1 MAIIK
6 AFKGVRPKTDIA
18 SQVASRPYDVMNVP
32 EAKAEVENHPYSFLR
47 VTRSEVEMP
56 DGIDVHDRSVYE
68 KAAQKYLDFKKEQ
81 ILIQDPT
88 ECLYAY
94 RQIMDGRAQVGLL
107 CLSSIEDYKN
117 NIVKKHE
124 FTRPEKELDRTMH
137 IKITGAQTG
146 KVLMTY
152 KGVAEINT
160 IIEQVTAENPAYDF
174 KSEDGVQ
181 HTLWVISDTQKIAN
195 IVQLFAD
202 KVPATYIA
210 DGHHRVASA
219 FNASQ
224 ELAAENPNHI
234 GSESY
239 NYFISVI
246 VPAEQM
252 AIIDY
257 NRVVKDLNGLP
268 KTEFLDALSHKFD
281 VQESSATP
289 VKPSVLHEFGLYID
303 HTWYRL
309 TSKPNTYT
317 EDPLGILDANI
328 LQKNVLSEILAIHDP
343 RTDNRVDFVGG
354 IRGLEG
360 LTKRVDSGEMQAAFA
375 LYPVS
380 LQQLIDISDAGHVM
394 PPKSTWFEPKLRDG
408 LVVHEIR

>member
-6 AFKGVRPKTDIA
+6 AFRGVRPKPDIA
-18 SQVASRPYDVMNVP
+18 SQVASRPYDVMNVA
-32 EAKAEVENHPYSFLR
+32 EAKAEVEGHPYSFLR

-56 DGIDVHDRSVYE
+56 DGIDVHDQSVYE
-68 KAAQKYLDFKKEQ
+68 KAAQKYQEFKKNN

-88 ECLYAY
+88 DCLYAY
-94 RQIMDGRAQVGLL
+94 RQIMHGRSQVGLL

-124 FTRPEKELDRTMH
+124 FTRPEKELDRTLH
-137 IKITGAQTG
+137 IKTTGAQTG

-152 KGVAEINT
+152 KGVSEINELMQKIT
-160 IIEQVTAENPAYDF
+160 TQNPTYDF
-174 KSEDGVQ
+174 VSEDGVQ
-181 HTLWVISDTQKIAN
+181 HTLWVIDNSQEVDTL
-195 IVQLFAD
+195 VQLFSE
-202 KVPATYIA
+202 KVPYTYIA

-224 ELAAENPNHI
+224 ELAAGNPHHT

-239 NYFISVI
+239 NYFISVL

-257 NRVVKDLNGLP
+257 NRVVKDLNHLS
-268 KTEFLDALSHKFD
+268 KEEFLSALQSQFE
-281 VQESSATP
+281 VQEVGASP
-289 VKPSVLHEFGLYID
+289 VKPTQLHEIGLYID

-309 TSKPNTYT
+309 QSKPDTYT
-317 EDPLGILDANI
+317 TDPLGILDANI

-360 LTKRVDSGEMQAAFA
+360 LIKRVDSGEMQAAFA

-408 LVVHEIR
+408 LVVHEIL